1 MMMVVMDTF
10 MSAATRGGLGGRTAG
25 AAAPRSGGLYGCL
38 AGLEGRYMASLLI
51 VTAWGTPAN
60 PCRNAAPVDP
70 LEHKV
75 SVNNG
80 CTEV

>member
-1 MMMVVMDTF
+1 MIMVVVNAF
-10 MSAATRGGLGGRTAG
+10 MSAATRGGLGGRTVG
-25 AAAPRSGGLYGCL
+25 GAAPRSSGLYGRS
-38 AGLEGRYMASLLI
+38 AGLDGRYMASLLI
-51 VTAWGTPAN
+51 VTAWETSAN
-60 PCRNAAPVDP
+60 PCRNAAPVGP